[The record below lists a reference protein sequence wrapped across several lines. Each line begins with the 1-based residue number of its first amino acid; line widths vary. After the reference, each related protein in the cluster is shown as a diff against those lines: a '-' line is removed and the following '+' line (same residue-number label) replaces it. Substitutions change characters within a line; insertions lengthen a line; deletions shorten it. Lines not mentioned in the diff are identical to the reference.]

1 MDHLIS
7 TKYMDGHTEIVLGVK
22 SEHQFFLSI
31 RQEPRAMPPA
41 EGKGVSLPFTTLV
54 RESS

>member
-31 RQEPRAMPPA
+31 RQEPRAMPLA